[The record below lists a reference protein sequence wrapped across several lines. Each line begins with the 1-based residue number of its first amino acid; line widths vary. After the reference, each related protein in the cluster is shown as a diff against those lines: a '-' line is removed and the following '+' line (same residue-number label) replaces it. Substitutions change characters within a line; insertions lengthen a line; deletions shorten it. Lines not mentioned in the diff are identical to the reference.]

1 MKTYDQSYFDR
12 WYRQSGASKSSGA
25 RLQRSVALAVAQA
38 EAFLER
44 PIRSVLDVGCGE
56 GTWRAPLLKLRPKL
70 QYLGLDSSEY
80 AIQRFGRSRNLRQA
94 GFADLAWLRPCP
106 PVDLLI
112 CADVLHYV
120 PDADL
125 KAGLPGLAELC
136 AGVAYLEA
144 YTSEDVEG
152 DDIEG
157 DFEGFIGRPAS
168 EYRRRLRRAGFAF
181 IGAHCWLSPALA
193 GETTALETA

>member
-12 WYRQSGASKSSGA
+12 WYRQPGASKSSGA

-56 GTWRAPLLKLRPKL
+56 GTWRAPLLKMRPKVH
-70 QYLGLDSSEY
+70 YLGLDGSAY
-80 AIQRFGRSRNLRQA
+80 AVRRFGRSRNLRQA
-94 GFADLAWLRPCP
+94 QFADLACLRPCP
-106 PVDLLI
+106 PVDLLV

-120 PDADL
+120 PDAEL

-136 AGVAYLEA
+136 GGVAYLECF
-144 YTSEDVEG
+144 TSEDVAG

-157 DFEGFIGRPAS
+157 DFEGFIGRPKS
-168 EYRRRLRRAGFAF
+168 EYRRLLRRAGFAF

-193 GETTALETA
+193 DDVTALEIA